1 MVGLQVSNRVGMRL
15 LSFIRAGTLLLALPA
30 TAMAEDAVPALVEG
44 CTVPCAG
51 YKVSTELQ
59 NDWLFAASPSLLR
72 SDELQPTIT
81 VDLFFA
87 PTDYLQFVTSVIT
100 EPVVE
105 PEPSENMIFE
115 GIGTYLTEL
124 YTTVEAGPAT
134 VRAGKFDTIFSLASE
149 VAPGIN
155 ATDLVS
161 DFDADERVGAE
172 IVFDFDGLGM
182 NQALVATA
190 FTTDRS
196 IFSDSLFT
204 ARGRTRLSDGGAG
217 NTDGLSSLSLVLD
230 GCRGA
235 EPIDCYLD
243 GDFGYRLGVRHQRAG
258 EPTGEDVEEGR
269 TPEDELAFLASTTA
283 SLEMNEMTLR
293 LLGEAAYLRHFDS
306 SPDDALVLT
315 GSAALEVDSLTY
327 VASYTRQLNLVDGGR
342 DTREHL
348 ADLEVIYD
356 PDEEYGEDML
366 FEGTEWELAAAYT
379 FARNADQETAHIFSV
394 RAVFDFGGDVEF
406 DAP

>member
-1 MVGLQVSNRVGMRL
+1 MRL
-15 LSFIRAGTLLLALPA
+15 LASACVGTLLLSLPT
-30 TAMAEDAVPALVEG
+30 TAMAEDAVPALVEA
-44 CTVPCAG
+44 CTAPCAG
-51 YKVSTELQ
+51 YEVSTELQ
-59 NDWLFAASPSLLR
+59 NDWLFAANPSVLR

-87 PTDYLQFVTSVIT
+87 PTDYLRFVTSIIT

-105 PEPSENMIFE
+105 PEPGENMIFE
-115 GIGTYLTEL
+115 GIGTYLAEL

-172 IVFDFDGLGM
+172 VVFNFDGLGM
-182 NQALVATA
+182 DQALAATL

-235 EPIDCYLD
+235 EPSDCYLD
-243 GDFGYRLGVRHQRAG
+243 GDYGYRLGFRYQRAG
-258 EPTGEDVEEGR
+258 EPTGEDMEEGL
-269 TPEDELAFLASTTA
+269 TPEDELAYLASATA
-283 SLEMNEMTLR
+283 SLQMNEMTLR

-306 SPDDALVLT
+306 GPVDAFVLT
-315 GSAALEVDSLTY
+315 GSAALELEPLTY
-327 VASYTRQLNLVDGGR
+327 VASYTQQLNLVDSGP
-342 DTREHL
+342 DTRQHL

-356 PDEEYGEDML
+356 PDEEHGEGMP
-366 FEGTEWELAAAYT
+366 FEGTGWKLAAAYT
-379 FARNADQETAHIFSV
+379 FTRNADEETAHIFSV
-394 RAVFDFGGDVEF
+394 RAVYDFDGDVEF